1 MSFMSN
7 PRNLIVGLL
16 LPMVIILVLAIIS
29 AMIPAAASLLS
40 FHLISD
46 AQAACPNPP
55 CIAPKGTTLMLYPIG
70 GTLNTKVAMC
80 SNTEVT
86 GKLTYSSTG
95 RAVGGE
101 TITFSSDNGGGVPP
115 PRVTNT
121 DGTYWA
127 LFKTPCS
134 IGSGWRIQAHYAGD
148 PDSKILGSN
157 SAIQTYTTVKKYTLL
172 SMALTSNGV
181 STLNIPP
188 GTTIT
193 LSGKLID
200 TSANSVGVGSKTIT
214 FTSSNGPYPA
224 SVTTASDGT
233 YKATFTASITIFS
246 GWNIRAYFNGDSL
259 YDTAASPIV
268 YYNTVKP

>member
-1 MSFMSN
+1 MSFIFYS
-7 PRNLIVGLL
+7 RNLIIGLL
-16 LPMVIILVLAIIS
+16 LPMVVIFALAILS
-29 AMIPAAASLLS
+29 TMIPASSLLN
-40 FHLISD
+40 FNLLSD
-46 AQAACPNPP
+46 AHAACPNPP
-55 CIAPKGTTLMLYPIG
+55 CIAPKATTLMLYPIG

-80 SNTEVT
+80 SNTEVD

-95 RAVGGE
+95 RAVSKE
-101 TITFSSDNGGGVPP
+101 TVTFSSDNGGGVPP
-115 PRVTNT
+115 ARVTNT

-134 IGSGWRIQAHYAGD
+134 IGSGWRLQAHYAGD
-148 PDSKILGSN
+148 PDSKILRSD

-172 SMALTSNGV
+172 SMAMTSNGV
-181 STLNIPP
+181 STLNIPS
-188 GTTIT
+188 GNTIT

-200 TSANSVGVGSKTIT
+200 TSASSVGVGSKTIT

-233 YKATFTASITIFS
+233 YRATFAASNTIFS

-259 YDTAASPIV
+259 YDTAASPVV
-268 YYNTVKP
+268 YYNTVKQ